1 MKLNRLKNFSIV
13 FALFLTQYVNANDEE
28 PLTFDNNVTD
38 VQGSTVP
45 IDSWV
50 FPTLLI
56 GLVFSFLFFKKY
68 KKEVIK

>member
-1 MKLNRLKNFSIV
+1 MKKIKT
-13 FALFLTQYVNANDEE
+13 LFLTAAVIGCNLITNKAFAED
-28 PLTFDNNVTD
+28 PGLPGDDPGAPVLA
-38 VQGSTVP
+38 

-56 GLVFSFLFFKKY
+56 GLVLSFLFFKKY